1 MRASYYRKLWMEC
14 RQEKGGVAFP
24 REQRE
29 PRWEPGWKETPP
41 MLKVVEKQDAREASE
56 ELLPLDEIAREGAR
70 RMLIEAL
77 KAEADDY
84 VERHRGERDEQGRA
98 LVVRN
103 GRGQGRKLTLG
114 AGAVELKAPRVDDRR
129 RDEQG
134 GRQRFTS
141 RILPRYMRRSPK
153 VAEVLPILYLRGLST
168 GDFRP
173 ALEGLLGEDA
183 AGLSPTN
190 IARLTACWEQEYM
203 AFRRRDLVGREYV
216 YVWVDGVHF
225 NIRLED
231 DRLCT
236 LVMIGAR
243 PNGEKEL
250 LAVEDGYRESTES
263 WKALLRDLKRRGMT
277 APVVAVGDG
286 ALGFWA
292 AAREV
297 WPETREQ
304 RCWVHRL
311 VNVLDK
317 LPKRLQPKAK
327 QALHEIF
334 YAESR
339 EHAEQGIHR
348 FAQEYEAKYPKA
360 VASLRKDQDK
370 LLTFFDLPAE
380 HWQHLRTTNVI
391 ESPFATVR
399 LRQRVTKGAGSRLKA
414 LTMAYKLLDM
424 DQLRWRRLH
433 APHLLPLVRAG
444 VMFVDGVRQER
455 EEEVVKPRRK
465 VA

>member
-1 MRASYYRKLWMEC
+1 
-14 RQEKGGVAFP
+14 
-24 REQRE
+24 
-29 PRWEPGWKETPP
+29 
-41 MLKVVEKQDAREASE
+41 MLKVIETQDAREAGE
-56 ELLPLDEIAREGAR
+56 ELLPLDQLAREGAR

-77 KAEADDY
+77 KAEVDDY
-84 VERHRGERDEQGRA
+84 LERHRGERAEDGRA

-114 AGAVELKAPRVDDRR
+114 AGTVELKAPRVDDRR

-134 GRQRFTS
+134 GRRRFTS
-141 RILPRYMRRSPK
+141 RILPPYMRRSPK

-173 ALEGLLGEDA
+173 ALEGLLGADA

-190 IARLTACWEQEYM
+190 ITRLTACWEQEYT
-203 AFRRRDLVGREYV
+203 AFRRRDLAGGEYV

-243 PNGEKEL
+243 PDGEKEL

-263 WKALLRDLKRRGMT
+263 WKTLLRDLKRRGMA

-297 WPETREQ
+297 WPETRAQ
-304 RCWVHRL
+304 GCWCHKL

-317 LPKRLQPKAK
+317 LPQRLQSRAK
-327 QALHEIF
+327 RALHEMM
-334 YAESR
+334 YAECR
-339 EHAEQGIHR
+339 ADCEAARAR
-348 FAQEYEAKYPKA
+348 FEVEYQPKYSKA
-360 VASLRKDQDK
+360 VESLTANWER
-370 LLTFFDLPAE
+370 LVTFFEFPAE
-380 HWQHLRTTNVI
+380 HWKHLRTTNVI

-399 LRQRVTKGAGSRLKA
+399 LRERATRGAGSRTKGL
-414 LTMAYKLLDM
+414 LMAFKLLEM
-424 DQLRWRRLH
+424 AQLRWRHLDG
-433 APHLLPLVRAG
+433 AHLLPLVRAG
-444 VMFVDGVRQER
+444 VRFVDGVQIDPVKHVDQSTGNQPR
-455 EEEVVKPRRK
+455 E
-465 VA
+465 AA